1 MSQPSQHLAR
11 DPAKLANLVIDMA
24 AREVGGPH
32 RAFRALYARL
42 RGLWRNSGAAIP
54 HSAAKALDREA
65 RIRIVALLCEGRSLD
80 EAARLDGTSVEA
92 VGALIR
98 DAGRAAAWYQERVL
112 RHLASRR
119 IRIEAIATFADDA
132 WTWIAVDAQD
142 GLIPCWRVG
151 ARDGETAIAF
161 VSEVADRFDHP
172 LKLVSDR
179 NSAWLDALEGDADC
193 DIDVAIL
200 RSLFGEHPQ
209 AKARSEE
216 PSQAIEDHARA
227 VALFA
232 MHHNFIRIHKVS
244 RTAPAVAAGV
254 IEKPW
259 QFSNIVDVLEMHQ
272 QLKTGPWY
280 ERLVVL
286 KGG

>member
-1 MSQPSQHLAR
+1 MPKLRPR
-11 DPAKLANLVIDMA
+11 DPAKLANLAIDMA
-24 AREVGGPH
+24 AGEVGGLLG
-32 RAFRALYARL
+32 ASRALYARL
-42 RGLWRNSGAAIP
+42 RRLWRNSGKAIP
-54 HSAAKALDREA
+54 NSAGNKLDRER
-65 RIRIVALLCEGRSLD
+65 RIRIIELLCEGHSLN
-80 EAARLDGTSVEA
+80 EAARLGGTSAEA
-92 VGALIR
+92 VGALVL

-112 RHLASRR
+112 RHLASAR
-119 IRIEAIATFADDA
+119 IRLEAIATFADDA
-132 WTWIAVDAQD
+132 WTWIAVDAQ
-142 GLIPCWRVG
+142 GRLIPCWRVG
-151 ARDGETAIAF
+151 TRDSETAIAF
-161 VSEVADRFDHP
+161 LSEVAARFDHP
-172 LKLVSDR
+172 LKLVRDS

-200 RSLFGEHPQ
+200 RELFGERLQ

-216 PSQAIEDHARA
+216 VSDAIERHAHA

-232 MHHNFIRIHKVS
+232 MHHNFIRIHQAP

-254 IEKPW
+254 IDKPW

-286 KGG
+286 KNS